1 MVRQSKGASLVAPE
15 AHFRWRGH
23 EMTRLEALTDAV
35 FAFAV
40 TLLVVSLEVPRT
52 FTELATAMK
61 GFAAF
66 GICFALLTWIWYHHY
81 LFSRR
86 YGLQTVYV
94 ITLNFVLIFVVL
106 FYVYP
111 LKFLFTMFVG
121 GLTGG
126 RTLPA
131 GTLDSMIS
139 EAQVPALFLIYC
151 VGYVAVFAILGLLYG
166 HAWRLRAAL
175 ALDDYEALATRH
187 AMLSHLGYAAI
198 GVLVALVAVLLP
210 PRLAGAAGLVFFL
223 NGAYG
228 WVAGSMFSRRARRV
242 LARSA
247 PEHTVAEA

>member
-1 MVRQSKGASLVAPE
+1 MLRQSKGASLVAPE
-15 AHFRWRGH
+15 ARFRWRGH
-23 EMTRLEALTDAV
+23 EMTRLEAFSDAV

-52 FTELATAMK
+52 FTELASAMK

-86 YGLQTVYV
+86 YGLQTVYL
-94 ITLNFVLIFVVL
+94 ITLNSALIFVVL

-175 ALDDYEALATRH
+175 A
-187 AMLSHLGYAAI
+187 
-198 GVLVALVAVLLP
+198 AVLLP

-223 NGAYG
+223 YGAYG

-247 PEHTVAEA
+247 PEHTAAGA

>member
-1 MVRQSKGASLVAPE
+1 MLRQSKGALLVAPE
-15 AHFRWRGH
+15 PHFRWRGH
-23 EMTRLEALTDAV
+23 EMTRLEAFTDAV

-52 FTELATAMK
+52 FTELASAMK

-94 ITLNFVLIFVVL
+94 ITLNCALIFVVL

-111 LKFLFTMFVG
+111 LKFLFTMSVG

-131 GTLDSMIS
+131 GTLEGMIS
-139 EAQVPALFLIYC
+139 DAQMPALFLIYC
-151 VGYVAVFAILGLLYG
+151 VGYVAVFAILALLYR

-175 ALDDYEALATRH
+175 ALDEYEELATRH
-187 AMLSHLGYAAI
+187 AMFSHVGYAAI
-198 GVLVALVAVLLP
+198 GALVALAAVLLP
-210 PRLAGAAGLVFFL
+210 PRLASGAGFVFFL
-223 NGAYG
+223 NGVYG
-228 WVAGSMFSRRARRV
+228 WAAGRVFGRRARRV
-242 LARSA
+242 LARGA
-247 PEHTVAEA
+247 PEHRAAEA